1 MIFNVKKTFLNMVK
15 VLKEN
20 LHTNSKENLHAKK
33 RLERE
38 DYLKMSF
45 NDYKSM
51 RDMPFLLPEKM
62 KYAKFKRWPV
72 IDAKYCSIED
82 LVKYIS

>member
-1 MIFNVKKTFLNMVK
+1 MIFNVKKTFLNMVTVFK
-15 VLKEN
+15 D
-20 LHTNSKENLHAKK
+20 NLHAKK

-51 RDMPFLLPEKM
+51 RDIPLLLPEKM
-62 KYAKFKRWPV
+62 KYAKFKRWPLT
-72 IDAKYCSIED
+72 DAKYCSIED